1 MDRLSTRTLRRD
13 PGSTPGEISFAL
25 PKTGKDT
32 GLRVSIP
39 RGRKITKFVQP
50 RNSSTG
56 GERDMTRCHLFAPCD
71 VSDPIIHP

>member
-13 PGSTPGEISFAL
+13 PGSTPGETSFAL
-25 PKTGKDT
+25 PKTAKDT

-50 RNSSTG
+50 RNSWTG
-56 GERDMTRCHLFAPCD
+56 GERDMMRGVIFLRRAT
-71 VSDPIIHP
+71 